1 MLKPHCNHDPKYM
14 EKRTR
19 KRRHVSGGVKSPS
32 VPPKIPSLENGN
44 NYSLSR
50 DTLENNYQK
59 EAGFNLNI
67 SAGGGNV
74 GSLKNV
80 NILAIAAGL
89 AEHDKSSSFVCT
101 SEAVQ
106 ESSTSINCSV
116 MSAAEIWVPKNN
128 SLPEISTPKKDKR
141 ILVDDD
147 EDVICLTETSK
158 SNEKLNADVAEST
171 SIANENP
178 VPDEITFNAD
188 EHRNAAVTEHSPN
201 ADEKLIASETETPS
215 KDDEKPTLATNTV
228 TIPESIEVITLDSDT
243 EDESNDDKAVEEI
256 QAKAVNES
264 SSSSSSSS
272 DTTSSDDTEIQ
283 IAAASSNV
291 TVTTKTF
298 FTEDTYVANLNDA
311 SLASTSCVQEI
322 TVISS
327 SKTIVNDRESLSND
341 VEKSVEAIHDAT
353 PDVNNDVNLKNVR
366 ISSNTTPT
374 VSRTVNTPAFDLL
387 TSLISNIA
395 TASVESIL
403 NPQSEHLHETA
414 IISSD
419 SALSNN
425 QIPAACYIPVNAA
438 RYSSP
443 NVTPQLNLTTLSTD
457 TFAGSPNVSP
467 KFTSQLN
474 LNTSSTSATSIN
486 QNSPPNV
493 ASSICSNDVPSTSA
507 VKSTPDFIQSRN
519 IERTIT
525 HFQKSQKDLSEMELD
540 EHKDSSSYFVAKETD
555 DEILRGPEIL
565 DNLANID
572 ASKSFAVL
580 SYNVL
585 SQTKIEKNRNLYPKI
600 NKMPQIFQWNYRW
613 KLLSIELD
621 RFHADICCLQEVEKD
636 RVEKYYHPKMVGI
649 KNYKSFYAWNIEGE
663 ISDGC
668 AIYWN
673 SEKFDKIEEHVIP
686 LNYGVPNL
694 NKSNV
699 AQILYLKHKRTG
711 KELLVANTQ
720 LISDPKS
727 GLQKLYQISVF
738 FAHLH
743 KIRTNNQSIIFCGD
757 FGFLPYSH
765 LYNFITDGELDCAK
779 DKITSLDGKRS
790 VCKTIESF
798 SIPAQTRISN
808 NCTFIDEV
816 REKSNTS
823 TVMRHSLNL
832 ESVYGKLT
840 FDGNN
845 LLSTYHHKS
854 KNSDFENQIFNFGK
868 SDYIF
873 YSIKEKNNVRL
884 SRHDVT
890 ERNLFLHQRLSL
902 PDKES
907 LEDLVEHTPHR
918 ITGSDHLP
926 LYAEFFLA

>member
-1 MLKPHCNHDPKYM
+1 M

-19 KRRHVSGGVKSPS
+19 KRRHVSGGVQSPS
-32 VPPKIPSLENGN
+32 VPPKVPSLENGN

-50 DTLENNYQK
+50 DTHENNYQK

-89 AEHDKSSSFVCT
+89 AEHDISSSFVST

-106 ESSTSINCSV
+106 ESSTSINGFV
-116 MSAAEIWVPKNN
+116 MSAAEILVPENN
-128 SLPEISTPKKDKR
+128 SLPEISTPKKDER

-147 EDVICLTETSK
+147 DDKDVICLTETPSK
-158 SNEKLNADVAEST
+158 SNEKSNADVAESM
-171 SIANENP
+171 SIANQNLGA
-178 VPDEITFNAD
+178 DEITSNDD
-188 EHRNAAVTEHSPN
+188 EPRNAAV
-201 ADEKLIASETETPS
+201 TETPS
-215 KDDEKPTLATNTV
+215 KDDEKPTLAANTV
-228 TIPESIEVITLDSDT
+228 TKSESIEVITLDSDT
-243 EDESNDDKAVEEI
+243 EDESNDAVEEI
-256 QAKAVNES
+256 QAKAVDES
-264 SSSSSSSS
+264 NSSSSSSS
-272 DTTSSDDTEIQ
+272 DDTTSSDDIEIQ
-283 IAAASSNV
+283 AAAASSNV
-291 TVTTKTF
+291 TVNTKTS
-298 FTEDTYVANLNDA
+298 FTEDTYVANFDDA
-311 SLASTSCVQEI
+311 SLASTSFVQQI
-322 TVISS
+322 TVIST
-327 SKTIVNDRESLSND
+327 SKTIVNDRENLSND
-341 VEKSVEAIHDAT
+341 VEKSVKAIHDAT
-353 PDVNNDVNLKNVR
+353 PDISNDVNLKNVQT
-366 ISSNTTPT
+366 SSNTTPT
-374 VSRTVNTPAFDLL
+374 VSRTVNNPVDLL
-387 TSLISNIA
+387 ISSFANIA
-395 TASVESIL
+395 TASPESIF

-414 IISSD
+414 MISAD

-425 QIPAACYIPVNAA
+425 QIPAACYIPVTTA

-443 NVTPQLNLTTLSTD
+443 TVTPQLNLKTPSTD

-467 KFTSQLN
+467 RSTSQLN

-486 QNSPPNV
+486 QSSPINV
-493 ASSICSNDVPSTSA
+493 ASSVYSNDVPSTSA
-507 VKSTPDFIQSRN
+507 VKSTSCFKQSRD

-540 EHKDSSSYFVAKETD
+540 EHKDSLSYFVAKETD

-572 ASKSFAVL
+572 ASKSFTVL

-585 SQTKIEKNRNLYPKI
+585 SQTKIEKNL
-600 NKMPQIFQWNYRW
+600 
-613 KLLSIELD
+613 
-621 RFHADICCLQEVEKD
+621 
-636 RVEKYYHPKMVGI
+636 EKYYHPKMVGI
-649 KNYKSFYAWNIEGE
+649 KNYKGFYAWNKEGE

-673 SEKFDKIEEHVIP
+673 SEKFEKIDEHVIS

-711 KELLVANTQ
+711 NELLVANTQ
-720 LISDPKS
+720 LISDPKL
-727 GLQKLYQISVF
+727 GLQKLYQISVI

-779 DKITSLDGKRS
+779 DKIRSLDGKRS
-790 VCKTIESF
+790 DYKTIESF

-816 REKSNTS
+816 GEISNTS

-840 FDGNN
+840 SDGNN

-854 KNSDFENQIFNFGK
+854 RNSDFENQIFNFGK

-873 YSIKEKNNVRL
+873 YSIKEKSNARL

-918 ITGSDHLP
+918 FTGSDHLP
-926 LYAEFFLA
+926 LYAEFFFA